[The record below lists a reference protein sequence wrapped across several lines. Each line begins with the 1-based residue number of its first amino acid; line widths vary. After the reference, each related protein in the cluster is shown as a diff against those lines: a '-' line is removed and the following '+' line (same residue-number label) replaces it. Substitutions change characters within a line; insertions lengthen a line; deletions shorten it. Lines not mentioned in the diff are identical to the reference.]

1 MSTTSYREVARFPSS
16 SSAGK
21 VYVVKED
28 QDGNLSCDCPAWRF
42 KKPGRERTCKHTQM
56 AARGD
61 VGIVPQQ
68 TTPPPATPAG
78 EVVEGLMAEIDSHRE
93 PKGSPELQGNSLVE
107 RLREMNREGDDNDAR
122 HESQ

>member
-1 MSTTSYREVARFPSS
+1 MEYREEAHFPSS
-16 SSAGK
+16 SSGK
-21 VYVVKED
+21 IYTVKED

-42 KKPGRERTCKHTQM
+42 KKPGRERICKHTQM

-68 TTPPPATPAG
+68 TIPPPAKPAG
-78 EVVEGLMAEIDSHRE
+78 DVVEGLMAEIDSHCGE
-93 PKGSPELQGNSLVE
+93 PKGSPGLQGNSLVE
-107 RLREMNREGDDNDAR
+107 RLREMNREGGDNDAR